1 MERLFTIEEES
12 PFHFQVKLIENIEDA
27 GDVFYTHDEMCEL
40 LGTSSVSTY
49 GPTFK
54 RGKIQEELN
63 RLKQKIVESGKTS
76 VVIDNVELVEFFQT
90 QRTLSV
96 SDFVEGLRRVGNRL
110 SIHTKT
116 ERVKFGKKDVQVLI
130 TACINI
136 INSQAKFVFDL
147 KYVYEDYVKSVELMK
162 KLVTLEQVMEYADKD
177 TWDRYTD
184 HKRFFKDIW
193 DNPEKILDL

>member
-1 MERLFTIEEES
+1 MERLYTIEEES

-27 GDVFYTHDEMCEL
+27 GDIFYTHDEMCEL

-116 ERVKFGKKDVQVLI
+116 ERTLFNKKDVQVLI

-136 INSQAKFVFDL
+136 INSQAKFRFDI
-147 KYVYEDYVKSVELMK
+147 KYVHEDYAKAVELVK
-162 KLVTLEQVMEYADKD
+162 KLVTFEQVMEHADHD
-177 TWDRYTD
+177 TWNRYTD

>member
-1 MERLFTIEEES
+1 VERLYTIEEES

-27 GDVFYTHDEMCEL
+27 GDIFYTHDEMCEL

-90 QRTLSV
+90 HGLLSV

-136 INSQAKFVFDL
+136 INSQAKFRFDI
-147 KYVYEDYVKSVELMK
+147 KYVHEDYAKAVELVK
-162 KLVTLEQVMEYADKD
+162 KLVTFEQVMEHADHD
-177 TWDRYTD
+177 TWNRYTD